1 MRGGAILRWVSVL
14 AFAAPLADLS
24 PALAQAGPHD
34 RAPHRAWSFE
44 GPLGRFDL
52 SAVQRG
58 YAVYAQVCSA
68 CHGMKAMTYG
78 DLTRMGLTMEQ
89 VGRIAATQ
97 QVPGGVDAQGDPVTR
112 AATPAD
118 HFRDPFVNPEAAA
131 AANHGVAPPDQS
143 RLALV
148 YPGGP
153 DRIYA
158 LLTGYRPPPPG
169 YRPSHAGAVYNPYAS
184 DREIAMPPPLRDGQ
198 VVYTDGTPATTA
210 QEARDVTTFLAW
222 VAQPHLEARHRLGAQ
237 VVLYLLFLAVLAF
250 LLKRRVWSDV
260 H

>member
-1 MRGGAILRWVSVL
+1 MRAGMRRLASVL
-14 AFAAPLADLS
+14 VLGGPLAGMS
-24 PALAQAGPHD
+24 KAVAQAGPHD
-34 RAPHRAWSFE
+34 RPPHQVWSFM

-52 SAVQRG
+52 AAVQRG
-58 YAVYAQVCSA
+58 YDVYVQVCSA

-78 DLTRMGLTMEQ
+78 DLTAMGLTMEQ
-89 VGRIAATQ
+89 VRRIAATQ
-97 QVPGGVDAQGDPVTR
+97 QVPGGVDAQGEPVTR
-112 AATPAD
+112 AATPTD
-118 HFRDPFVNPEAAA
+118 HFREPFANPEAAA
-131 AANHGVAPPDQS
+131 AANNGVVPPDQS

-158 LLTGYRPPPPG
+158 VLTGYRDPPAG

-184 DREIAMPPPLRDGQ
+184 GREIAMPPPLRDGQ
-198 VVYTDGTPATTA
+198 VVYTDGTPATTT

-222 VAQPHLEARHRLGAQ
+222 VAQPHLDARHRLGAQ
-237 VVLYLLFLAVLAF
+237 VVVYLLFLAVLAF

>member
-1 MRGGAILRWVSVL
+1 MRAGLILRLASVL
-14 AFAAPLADLS
+14 ALAAPFADMCR
-24 PALAQAGPHD
+24 AVAQAGPHD
-34 RAPHRAWSFE
+34 RVPHQAWSFE

-52 SAVQRG
+52 AAVQRG

-68 CHGMKAMTYG
+68 CHGMKSMIYG
-78 DLTRMGLTMEQ
+78 DLAATGLTMEQ

-131 AANHGVAPPDQS
+131 AANNGVAPPDQS

-158 LLTGYRPPPPG
+158 VLTGYREPPAA

-184 DREIAMPPPLRDGQ
+184 GREIAMPPPLRDGQ

-222 VAQPHLEARHRLGAQ
+222 VAQPHLEARHRLGMQ
-237 VVLYLLFLAVLAF
+237 VVLYLLFLAVLVF

-260 H
+260 Q